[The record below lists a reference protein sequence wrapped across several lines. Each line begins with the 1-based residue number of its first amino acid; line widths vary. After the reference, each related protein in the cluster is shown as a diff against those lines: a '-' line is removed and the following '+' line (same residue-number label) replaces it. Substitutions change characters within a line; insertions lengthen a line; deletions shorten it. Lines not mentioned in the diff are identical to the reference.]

1 MANSKLKMPFE
12 EKSQKLGNIRNGV
25 VCNLNL

>member
-12 EKSQKLGNIRNGV
+12 KKNQKLGNIRNVV

>member
-1 MANSKLKMPFE
+1 MANSKLKMSLE